1 MSISLV
7 SDANKNTLANL
18 AALPEV
24 VALAGVLM
32 CEDRLEEKDR
42 LEESGVLG
50 VDIGKRLEELDNALS
65 RVNTAIRADSSL
77 QGEASELALH
87 KYIQDTFRGPGL
99 IRNTMDVPLPRNTH
113 FRDSSTHAGLD
124 LDMAQ
129 ITVDNQPLT
138 WQAVSSRK
146 GGIGI
151 TETPIV
157 NPKTTP
163 KRVDSWVWT

>member
-1 MSISLV
+1 M
-7 SDANKNTLANL
+7 
-18 AALPEV
+18 
-24 VALAGVLM
+24 
-32 CEDRLEEKDR
+32 
-42 LEESGVLG
+42 
-50 VDIGKRLEELDNALS
+50 DIGKRLEELDNALS

-87 KYIQDTFRGPGL
+87 KYIQDTFRSPGL

-113 FRDSSTHAGLD
+113 FRHRSTHDG

-157 NPKTTP
+157 NPKTL
-163 KRVDSWVWT
+163 KVDKGLKVQAPSPIP